1 MNDKISITTSFARQI
16 TSLGFEDI
24 PEPLIQK
31 VKACVFHVLAC
42 SFNGH
47 HLPWSQTAINYLK
60 TLNTKGTATSFI
72 DGIRAP
78 SPDVAFVNSV
88 LAHSIIQEDQHLAT
102 GSHPGTMVIPAALAV
117 GEETN
122 CTGKDLVTAI
132 VLGYELIGRIGV
144 SVMSFEFMSKFRPS
158 SFWGPYGACAAAS
171 RLLGLNQDQAANALG
186 MAGNLSMGFQQCFT
200 EGTDDFY
207 FHNGFTSSNGVRA
220 AMLGKMGIHAS
231 KFIIEG
237 SAGFW
242 NGYKRQPAADRILEG
257 LGQSYEISSVYFKP
271 VPSCAMVQTAV
282 QLAHRMS
289 KTRTINPEE
298 INNIEI
304 RTFQAAMNYPGVHN
318 PGPFTNMLQAKLS
331 LEFGVAAA
339 LTFKELNQSIYDR
352 YNDPLVSGIA
362 ANSVMIVDENIEKT
376 FSQTFQQGCRINVV
390 MKDKSVISDS
400 LDNVTPMTDEQ
411 VADNFKTQANRFLKH
426 RQAEELTD
434 SIYNLEKIE
443 NIREMTK
450 LFVKK

>member
-1 MNDKISITTSFARQI
+1 
-16 TSLGFEDI
+16 
-24 PEPLIQK
+24 
-31 VKACVFHVLAC
+31 
-42 SFNGH
+42 
-47 HLPWSQTAINYLK
+47 
-60 TLNTKGTATSFI
+60 
-72 DGIRAP
+72 
-78 SPDVAFVNSV
+78 
-88 LAHSIIQEDQHLAT
+88 
-102 GSHPGTMVIPAALAV
+102 
-117 GEETN
+117 
-122 CTGKDLVTAI
+122 
-132 VLGYELIGRIGV
+132 
-144 SVMSFEFMSKFRPS
+144 
-158 SFWGPYGACAAAS
+158 
-171 RLLGLNQDQAANALG
+171 
-186 MAGNLSMGFQQCFT
+186 
-200 EGTDDFY
+200 
-207 FHNGFTSSNGVRA
+207 
-220 AMLGKMGIHAS
+220 
-231 KFIIEG
+231 
-237 SAGFW
+237 
-242 NGYKRQPAADRILEG
+242 
-257 LGQSYEISSVYFKP
+257 
-271 VPSCAMVQTAV
+271 
-282 QLAHRMS
+282 MS

-339 LTFKELNQSIYDR
+339 LTFKELYQSIYDR